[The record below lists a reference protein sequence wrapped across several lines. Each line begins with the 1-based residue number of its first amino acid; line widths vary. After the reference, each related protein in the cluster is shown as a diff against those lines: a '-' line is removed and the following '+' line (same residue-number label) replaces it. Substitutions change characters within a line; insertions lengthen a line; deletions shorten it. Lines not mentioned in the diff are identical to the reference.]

1 MFDKKYKSD
10 LFYHECQAWL
20 NGILETPQKMYHYT
34 SVEVLQN
41 IIQGK
46 CMYATHI
53 NFMNDWEEYRLGY
66 NVLTKEI
73 KKAIE
78 SYRADFEKTIGA
90 DNLEAI
96 LGYFS
101 DECLNVMTYSQIKQM
116 DKFKEFRALTI
127 PEVYSISFCKEKDLL
142 SQWAIYAKESGVA
155 IEFDFS
161 DFVFCDASL
170 DESEMFKYDEEDWQ
184 TIKYFR
190 NNRPHIIKYNDQDIL
205 DKLQEQITEVVRM
218 IKNPQFASSEEI
230 VRPVTLLRRMTELYS
245 IVPYC
250 KLDKFK
256 AEREIRSAFMRLEN
270 WVIRKGESKGSMYQ
284 TKVFYRT
291 ANRVLKPYLKI
302 GWEAQ
307 KPDIYP
313 IKRII
318 VGPGE
323 NQEAV
328 FRGLI
333 HFIENQD
340 KVIIPNVKGKIPFSE
355 PIVDDS
361 YMTCKGIIIQK
372 SNIPYIFR

>member
-1 MFDKKYKSD
+1 MFDEKYKSD

-20 NGILETPQKMYHYT
+20 NEILEIPQKMYHYT

-41 IIQGK
+41 IIQGR

-53 NFMNDWEEYRLGY
+53 NFMNDWEEYQLGY
-66 NVLTKEI
+66 RILTKEI

-78 SYRADFEKTIGA
+78 SYRTDFEKTIGSE
-90 DNLEAI
+90 NLEAI
-96 LGYFS
+96 LGYFN
-101 DECLNVMTYSQIKQM
+101 DECLDVMTYSQIKQM
-116 DKFKEFRALTI
+116 DKFKEFRTLTI
-127 PEVYSISFCKEKDLL
+127 PEVYSVSFCKEKDLL
-142 SQWAIYAKESGVA
+142 SQWVIYAKESGVA

-170 DESEMFKYDEEDWQ
+170 DEREMSEYDKEDWQ

-190 NNRPHIIKYNDQDIL
+190 NNRPHIIKYNEQDIL
-205 DKLQEQITEVVRM
+205 DKLNEQIIEVVRM
-218 IKNPQFASSEEI
+218 IKNPQFATSEEI

-250 KLDKFK
+250 KLDKFM
-256 AEREIRSAFMRLEN
+256 AESEIRVAFMRLEN
-270 WVIRKGESKGSMYQ
+270 WVKKGGEGKGSMYQ
-284 TKVFYRT
+284 TEVFYRT
-291 ANRVLKPYLKI
+291 ANKVLKPYLKI
-302 GWEAQ
+302 GWEARKQ
-307 KPDIYP
+307 GIYP
-313 IKRII
+313 IKRVI

-333 HFIENQD
+333 HFIENQN
-340 KVIIPNVKGKIPFSE
+340 KNVIPNVKGKMPFSE
-355 PIVDDS
+355 PIVGDS

>member
-1 MFDKKYKSD
+1 
-10 LFYHECQAWL
+10 
-20 NGILETPQKMYHYT
+20 
-34 SVEVLQN
+34 
-41 IIQGK
+41 
-46 CMYATHI
+46 
-53 NFMNDWEEYRLGY
+53 
-66 NVLTKEI
+66 
-73 KKAIE
+73 
-78 SYRADFEKTIGA
+78 
-90 DNLEAI
+90 
-96 LGYFS
+96 
-101 DECLNVMTYSQIKQM
+101 MTYSQIKQI
-116 DKFKEFRALTI
+116 DKFREFRALTI

-155 IEFDFS
+155 IEFDFT

-170 DESEMFKYDEEDWQ
+170 DESEMGEYDNEDWQ

-190 NNRPHIIKYNDQDIL
+190 NNRPHIVKYNDKDIL

-218 IKNPQFASSEEI
+218 VKNSQFASSEEI

-250 KLDKFK
+250 KLDKFM
-256 AEREIRSAFMRLEN
+256 AESEIRAAFMRLEN
-270 WVIRKGESKGSMYQ
+270 WVIKKGESEGSMHK

-291 ANRVLKPYLKI
+291 ANKVLKPYLKI

-307 KPDIYP
+307 KRDVYP
-313 IKRII
+313 IKKVI

-323 NQEAV
+323 NQDAV

-333 HFIENQD
+333 NFIENQD
-340 KVIIPNVKGKIPFSE
+340 KNIIPNAKGKTPFSE
-355 PIVDDS
+355 PIVNDS

>member
-1 MFDKKYKSD
+1 MFDRKYKSD
-10 LFYHECQAWL
+10 LFYHQCQAWL
-20 NGILETPQKMYHYT
+20 NKILETPQKMYHYT

-41 IIQGK
+41 IIQGN

-53 NFMNDWEEYRLGY
+53 NFMNDWEEYQMGY

-73 KKAIE
+73 RRVIGN
-78 SYRADFEKTIGA
+78 YRADFEKTIGT

-101 DECLNVMTYSQIKQM
+101 DDCLNVMTYSQIKQI
-116 DKFKEFRALTI
+116 DKFREFRALTI

-155 IEFDFS
+155 IEFDFT

-170 DESEMFKYDEEDWQ
+170 DESEMGEYDNEDWQ

-190 NNRPHIIKYNDQDIL
+190 NNRPHIVKYNDKDIL

-218 IKNPQFASSEEI
+218 VKNPQFASSEEI

-250 KLDKFK
+250 KLDKFM
-256 AEREIRSAFMRLEN
+256 AESEIRVAFMRLEN
-270 WVIRKGESKGSMYQ
+270 WIIKKEESKGGMHK

-291 ANRVLKPYLKI
+291 ANKVLKPYLKI

-307 KPDIYP
+307 KQDIYP
-313 IKRII
+313 IKKVI

-340 KVIIPNVKGKIPFSE
+340 KDVIPNAKGKIPFSE
-355 PIVDDS
+355 PVVGDS

>member
-1 MFDKKYKSD
+1 MFDKEYKSH

-20 NGILETPQKMYHYT
+20 NKVLETPQKMYHYT

-41 IIQGK
+41 IIHGK
-46 CMYATHI
+46 CMYATHV
-53 NFMNDWEEYRLGY
+53 NFMNDWEEYQLGY
-66 NVLTKEI
+66 RILTKEI
-73 KKAIE
+73 KNAIE
-78 SYRADFEKTIGA
+78 SYRSDFESTIGN
-90 DNLEAI
+90 DNLDAI
-96 LGYFS
+96 RNYLS
-101 DECLNVMTYSQIKQM
+101 DDCLNVMNYSQINQM
-116 DKFKEFRALTI
+116 DKFKEFRTLTI

-170 DESEMFKYDEEDWQ
+170 DESEMDKYDAEDWQ

-190 NNRPHIIKYNDQDIL
+190 NNRPHIVKYNDKDIL

-218 IKNPQFASSEEI
+218 VKNPKFASSEEI

-250 KLDKFK
+250 KLDKFM
-256 AEREIRSAFMRLEN
+256 AESEIRAAFMRLEN
-270 WVIRKGESKGSMYQ
+270 WVIKKGESEGGMHK
-284 TKVFYRT
+284 TKVFYRI
-291 ANRVLKPYLKI
+291 ANKVLKPYLKI
-302 GWEAQ
+302 GWETQ
-307 KPDIYP
+307 KKDIYP
-313 IKRII
+313 IKKVI

-328 FRGLI
+328 YRGLI

-340 KVIIPNVKGKIPFSE
+340 KDVIPNAKGKTPFSE
-355 PIVDDS
+355 PVVGDS

-372 SNIPYIFR
+372 SNIPYIFK

>member
-1 MFDKKYKSD
+1 MFDRKCKSD

-20 NGILETPQKMYHYT
+20 NKVLETPQKMYHYT

-46 CMYATHI
+46 CMYATHV
-53 NFMNDWEEYRLGY
+53 NFMNDWEEYQLGY
-66 NVLTKEI
+66 RVLTKEI

-78 SYRADFEKTIGA
+78 NYRSDFESTIGD
-90 DNLEAI
+90 DNLDAI
-96 LGYFS
+96 LNYFN

-116 DKFKEFRALTI
+116 DKFREFRTLTI

-142 SQWAIYAKESGVA
+142 SQWVIYAKESGVA

-170 DESEMFKYDEEDWQ
+170 DESEEGEYDEEDWQ

-190 NNRPHIIKYNDQDIL
+190 NNRPHIVKYNDKDIL

-218 IKNPQFASSEEI
+218 VKNPQFASSEEI

-250 KLDKFK
+250 KLDKFM
-256 AEREIRSAFMRLEN
+256 AESEIRVAFMRLEN
-270 WVIRKGESKGSMYQ
+270 WITKKGESKGGMYK

-291 ANRVLKPYLKI
+291 ANKVLKPYLKI

-307 KPDIYP
+307 KQDVYP
-313 IKRII
+313 IKKVI

-340 KVIIPNVKGKIPFSE
+340 KDVIPNAKGKTPFSE
-355 PIVDDS
+355 PVVGDS

-372 SNIPYIFR
+372 SNIPYIFK